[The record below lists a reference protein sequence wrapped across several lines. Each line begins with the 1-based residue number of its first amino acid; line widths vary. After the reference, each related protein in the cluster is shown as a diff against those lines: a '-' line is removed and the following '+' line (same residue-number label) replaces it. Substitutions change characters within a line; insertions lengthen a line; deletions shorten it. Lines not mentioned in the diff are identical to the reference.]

1 MKKIFTKTIA
11 LLLALTLTFSLITI
25 SVSAEEEKT
34 AAQAVEELDKN
45 IPIIEIPGFGD
56 QPIFKGVLTE
66 TLEDDI
72 DVWSFDT
79 GTLVSAIF
87 KGLPN
92 IIYSLVFGNYNN
104 LDGTLSEIL
113 GTIFGNI
120 ACDNDGVPSED
131 TGILY
136 HETVLSK
143 EEYGKENSYYFG
155 YDWRLDMHTISSQL
169 DEFVNEVLEV
179 TGAEEVGLV
188 SFSMG
193 GAVMLT
199 YLYEHYYI
207 GSEEDR
213 AKIHSAIFL
222 SGAMNGVECC
232 GDPFSGNIN
241 FTSKSLL
248 RMLYDLLAQNESTA
262 WLGGL
267 MKLIYESE
275 IFESLVSYTNDELV
289 PNLNS
294 MAGNAVLK
302 TIGTVP
308 AFYGLMS
315 SDRYY
320 ATEEFLFDTPEKRE
334 TYAGIIEKS
343 RYYHEN
349 VQANKDEIIEMFI
362 ADGKN
367 FAIVSE
373 YGYNMLPVTSDND
386 RMSDGMIGTYS
397 TSFGATCSE
406 IDKTL
411 GDNYVQAKECAC
423 GKNHISP
430 DNQIDASTCKYPDIT
445 WFAKNLKHVDDD
457 RYFADFIDL
466 ITYSEEHIT
475 VHTYS
480 DLPQYLINVDDSCL
494 VPMTTENCGSV
505 IPFDSNI
512 IDFFKKL
519 LKK

>member
-11 LLLALTLTFSLITI
+11 LLLTLTLTFSLVA
-25 SVSAEEEKT
+25 VSASAEEKT
-34 AAQAVEELDKN
+34 AKEALTELDKN

-56 QPIFKGVLTE
+56 QPIYNGLSTE
-66 TLEDDI
+66 TQEDDVDI
-72 DVWSFDT
+72 WSFPVEDLV
-79 GTLVSAIF
+79 GTIF
-87 KGLPN
+87 KHLPN
-92 IIYSLVFGNYNN
+92 VVFSLVFGNYDN
-104 LDGTLSEIL
+104 LDSSVSDILSV
-113 GTIFGNI
+113 IFGSV
-120 ACDNDGVPSED
+120 ACDNNGVPSPD
-131 TGILY
+131 SGIRY
-136 HETVLSK
+136 RETVVPK

-155 YDWRLDMHTISSQL
+155 YDWRLDMHTISTQL

-199 YLYEHYYI
+199 YLYEYYYI
-207 GSEEDR
+207 GSDADR

-241 FTSKSLL
+241 FSSKSLL
-248 RMLYDLLAQNESTA
+248 RMLFDLVQGNEDTA
-262 WLGGL
+262 WLGIL
-267 MKLIYESE
+267 MKLIYECE
-275 IFESLVSYTNDELV
+275 LFEPLVSFTNDELI

-294 MAGNAVLK
+294 MAGNAVLS

-315 SDRYY
+315 SENYY
-320 ATEEFLFDTPEKRE
+320 ATEKFLFDTPEKQEKYR
-334 TYAGIIEKS
+334 GILEKS
-343 RYYHEN
+343 RYYHDN
-349 VQANKDEIIEMFI
+349 VQANKDNIIEMFI

-386 RMSDGMIGTYS
+386 RMSDGMIGTYA
-397 TSFGATCSE
+397 TSFGATCTDV
-406 IDKTL
+406 DKTF
-411 GDNYVQAKECAC
+411 DENYVQAKECVC

-430 DNQIDASTCKYPDIT
+430 DRQIDASTCKYPDIT

-457 RYFADFIDL
+457 RYFADLIDI
-466 ITYSEEHIT
+466 ITYSEEQIT
-475 VHTYS
+475 VNTYS
-480 DLPQYLINVDDSCL
+480 DLPQYLINLDDTCL
-494 VPMTTENCGSV
+494 VPMTAENGGEK
-505 IPFDSNI
+505 IPFDIGI
-512 IDFFKKL
+512 IDFFKKFL
-519 LKK
+519 G